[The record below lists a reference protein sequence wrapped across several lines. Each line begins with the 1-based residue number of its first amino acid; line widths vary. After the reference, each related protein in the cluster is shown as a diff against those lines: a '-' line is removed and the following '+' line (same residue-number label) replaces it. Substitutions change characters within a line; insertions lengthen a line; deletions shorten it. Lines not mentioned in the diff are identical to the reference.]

1 MSVALVQPIGEIRVI
16 DMVPWCHLSNVI
28 FRRVSENSCESRKFM
43 AAEKEDTSGRFY
55 RMALSR
61 FLPEGEPVKPGPKP
75 GSPAVNDALL
85 RQREIVDAQVAEIL
99 ADIPQT
105 RLRYLID
112 GMIPANQVHL
122 LAGPSGGGKTTLAF
136 QMLSSMITG
145 EPFLGRWTRKVKVA
159 YVSGDRPAESVLE
172 TQDRC
177 GVTFPIFSAVDENLV
192 GEDLLTKIFP
202 RLTAICNGE
211 RPDVIYIDGFTAFV
225 PGGFLNNYA
234 IVAKWLASLQRWAHK
249 MRVTIIGACHA
260 TKTREGEKFTNPR
273 QRIAG
278 SVAWAGFSE
287 TVLIIEPLDDDKAK
301 DKRIVHILP
310 RNHAEENMILRFN
323 AEGRLILPEKVAH
336 QETLTAFIMD
346 GLLEKFK
353 LGDTILYSKYRDD
366 ALAKGVSL
374 RTFNRQLAKY
384 VETGKLVKAGK
395 GTYVYS
401 EPSKPA
407 ETTEEAIIQ

>member
-1 MSVALVQPIGEIRVI
+1 MA
-16 DMVPWCHLSNVI
+16 
-28 FRRVSENSCESRKFM
+28 RKAFN
-43 AAEKEDTSGRFY
+43 D
-55 RMALSR
+55 ALSR
-61 FLPEGEPVKPGPKP
+61 QK
-75 GSPAVNDALL
+75 
-85 RQREIVDAQVAEIL
+85 EIVDAQVAEIL
-99 ADIPQT
+99 ADAPQET

-177 GVTFPIFSAVDENLV
+177 GVSFPVFSAVDENLV
-192 GEDLLTKIFP
+192 GEDLLSKIFP
-202 RLTAICNGE
+202 RLTAICGGE

-234 IVAKWLASLQRWAHK
+234 IVAKWLASLQRYARK

-260 TKTREGEKFTNPR
+260 TKTKEGEKFTNPR

-287 TVLIIEPLDDDKAK
+287 TVLIIEPLDGEPDKAK
-301 DKRIVHILP
+301 RVVHILP
-310 RNHAEENMILRFN
+310 RNHAEEMMFLKFN
-323 AEGRLILPEKVAH
+323 AEGRLVIPDKVAH
-336 QETLTAFIMD
+336 QETATAFLMD
-346 GLLEKFK
+346 GLLERVK
-353 LGDTILYSKYRDD
+353 LGDTVLYAKYRDD
-366 ALAKGVSL
+366 ALAKGVTL

-384 VETGKLVKAGK
+384 VESGKLVKTGK

-401 EPSKPA
+401 EPSEPA
-407 ETTEEAIIQ
+407 EGSQAPSIQ

>member
-1 MSVALVQPIGEIRVI
+1 M
-16 DMVPWCHLSNVI
+16 
-28 FRRVSENSCESRKFM
+28 K
-43 AAEKEDTSGRFY
+43 T
-55 RMALSR
+55 
-61 FLPEGEPVKPGPKP
+61 GPKP
-75 GSPAVNDALL
+75 GSKAPNDALA

-99 ADIPQT
+99 ADAPQET

-136 QMLSSMITG
+136 QMLSAMIKG

-234 IVAKWLASLQRWAHK
+234 IVAKWLASLQRYARK
-249 MRVTIIGACHA
+249 MRITIIGACHA
-260 TKTREGEKFTNPR
+260 TKTKEGEKFTNPR

-310 RNHAEENMILRFN
+310 RNHAEENMILKFN
-323 AEGRLILPEKVAH
+323 AEGRLTLPDKVVH
-336 QETLTAFIMD
+336 QETLTAFIME
-346 GLLEKFK
+346 GLLDKFK
-353 LGDTILYSKYRDD
+353 LGDEVVYSTYRDE
-366 ALAKGVSL
+366 AMGKGISL
-374 RTFNRQLAKY
+374 RTFNRWLAKT
-384 VETGKLVKAGK
+384 VELGTLVKTGKGV
-395 GTYVYS
+395 YVYS
-401 EPSKPA
+401 KPS
-407 ETTEEAIIQ
+407 ESTEAPPTPQVQ